1 MCKPRTGVGLDG
13 SGEILTLSGA
23 VRPSHPAVKARTVA
37 AEFGEQTQLAMG
49 NDNVFNILALDGGG
63 IRGIYGAHILAKLE
77 NTLGTPI
84 RERFDLI
91 AGTST
96 GSILAGA
103 ASMGTPLEAPLG
115 LFETQAH
122 RIFSRRKFSIFACIR
137 SRYSTH
143 SLDRVIGDCL
153 PDVTMRE
160 VPTPLM
166 IASSDIS
173 TGGVHVFKSRYLE
186 DLDEPYMRDGD
197 VRLRDAILA
206 SCAAPTYFDPRQVG
220 QYLLADGGLW
230 ANNPTIIAV
239 IEALSKFRYPLDK
252 IRVLSIGTGHSAQF
266 FTQSRAWGLTSGWG
280 GRKLVTYVLGL
291 QSQASANM
299 AKLLLGDR
307 HLRLDPEIE
316 SWTLDNIEHLQNM
329 KALADRDFSHYSKA
343 ILAHL
348 EASK

>member
-1 MCKPRTGVGLDG
+1 MG
-13 SGEILTLSGA
+13 S
-23 VRPSHPAVKARTVA
+23 
-37 AEFGEQTQLAMG
+37 
-49 NDNVFNILALDGGG
+49 NDAFNILALDGGG
-63 IRGIYGAHILAKLE
+63 IRGVYGAYVLTKLE

-84 RERFDLI
+84 RQRFDLI

-103 ASMGTPLEAPLG
+103 VSMKIPMEDLLD
-115 LFETQAH
+115 LFESQAH
-122 RIFSRRKFSIFACIR
+122 RVFSKRKFSVFACIR

-153 PDVTMRE
+153 PDVTMGE
-160 VPTPLM
+160 VSSPLM

-173 TGGVHVFKSRYLE
+173 TGGVRVFKSRYLR
-186 DLDEPYMRDGD
+186 DLGEPYMRDGN

-239 IEALSKFRYPLDK
+239 IEALSKFRHPLDK
-252 IRVLSIGTGHSAQF
+252 IRVLSIGTGHSTQF
-266 FTQSRAWGLTSGWG
+266 FAQSRAWGLLTGWG
-280 GRKLVTYVLGL
+280 IRKLATYMLGL
-291 QSQASANM
+291 QSQTSTNM
-299 AKLLLGDR
+299 TKLLLEDR
-307 HLRLDPEIE
+307 HLRLDPEIK

-329 KALADRDFSHYSKA
+329 KALADRDFSHCSKA